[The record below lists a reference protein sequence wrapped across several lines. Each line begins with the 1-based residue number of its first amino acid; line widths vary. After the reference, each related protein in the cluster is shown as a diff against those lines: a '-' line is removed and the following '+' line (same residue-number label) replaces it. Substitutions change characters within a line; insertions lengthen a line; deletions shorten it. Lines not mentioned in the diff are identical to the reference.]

1 MVTEISRDLT
11 LRQRIS
17 WFCGWENNVPDV
29 MWRLGILMVDFNK
42 WGYGMIY
49 HECYLAGILAFQ

>member
-1 MVTEISRDLT
+1 MTK
-11 LRQRIS
+11 
-17 WFCGWENNVPDV
+17 NVPHV

-49 HECYLAGILAFQ
+49 HECHLAGILAFQ